1 MTDLRVLVVDD
12 EPLACEMVAELV
24 RADPDVASVICCAD
38 ATEAAQAL
46 AHDRPDIAFLD
57 VEMPETNGIAVAA
70 GLPDDGPVT
79 VFITAFSQY
88 APQAF
93 DVRAIDYVLKPFSDE
108 RFREALDRAKRR
120 VRDRRRLER
129 ADRTG
134 VTAADSPPAPPA
146 RLERLTL
153 GTRDRIGRGPHRRR
167 DLDRGP
173 GLLRLRPLR
182 PRTSPR
188 PGHAD
193 VARRPARSGAL
204 PARPSR
210 GHRQSR
216 RRHRHRRTAGHASE
230 GDGRHLHSRQP
241 EPPPEG
247 AGRAHAGTPHALI
260 PCRVASASSRS
271 APRPSRSDAGMLW
284 YHHRQPPDAAM
295 AACRSGTP

>member
-153 GTRDRIGRGPHRRR
+153 GTRDRSVVVRI
-167 DLDRGP
+167 
-173 GLLRLRPLR
+173 
-182 PRTSPR
+182 
-188 PGHAD
+188 AD
-193 VARRPARSGAL
+193 VIWIEAQDYYACVHSG
-204 PARPSR
+204 
-210 GHRQSR
+210 H
-216 RRHRHRRTAGHASE
+216 
-230 GDGRHLHSRQP
+230 GRHLVRATLTSLEGRLDPARFLRVHRGAIVNLDAVTDIDEQQGMRVKVTGGTFIPVSRNRRRKV
-241 EPPPEG
+241 
-247 AGRAHAGTPHALI
+247 RAALTPTLRA
-260 PCRVASASSRS
+260 R
-271 APRPSRSDAGMLW
+271 
-284 YHHRQPPDAAM
+284 
-295 AACRSGTP
+295 